1 MIVNRI
7 WANHFGT
14 GIVKTLG
21 NFGKVGAPPT
31 HPELLDWLATE
42 FVQQGW
48 SMKSMHRL
56 IVTSSAYRQSSA
68 VTPAIEKSDPDNK
81 LLSHMRMKRMEAE
94 ELYDTM
100 LMISGKL
107 DESRFGPPEL
117 VVIRDDGLITP
128 VGTPRGWH
136 RGIYVEQRRTKLP
149 TVMESF
155 DLPAMSPNCVQRSVS
170 VIAPQALH
178 MMNDGMIARLAE
190 SFAERV
196 RKEAP
201 SNIETQI
208 EKAYWIALSRPPN
221 DDEKKVSLEIV
232 RRLRDVKTKAA
243 IVSPS
248 AVAAKP
254 AGDQPAGIEDPSAM
268 ALEEFCHTLMSS
280 AAMLYID

>member
-1 MIVNRI
+1 
-7 WANHFGT
+7 
-14 GIVKTLG
+14 
-21 NFGKVGAPPT
+21 
-31 HPELLDWLATE
+31 
-42 FVQQGW
+42 
-48 SMKSMHRL
+48 
-56 IVTSSAYRQSSA
+56 
-68 VTPAIEKSDPDNK
+68 
-81 LLSHMRMKRMEAE
+81 
-94 ELYDTM
+94 
-100 LMISGKL
+100 
-107 DESRFGPPEL
+107 
-117 VVIRDDGLITP
+117 
-128 VGTPRGWH
+128 
-136 RGIYVEQRRTKLP
+136 
-149 TVMESF
+149 
-155 DLPAMSPNCVQRSVS
+155 
-170 VIAPQALH
+170 